1 MKLDISSYDNA
12 IDTLAKLRLR
22 PYWDSSSER
31 AFFRSIKNKGFT
43 DQNNKEWYRSLIRV
57 LQLYSREQVK
67 TTRRALREKEMQR

>member
-12 IDTLAKLRLR
+12 IDTLVKLRLR

-43 DQNNKEWYRSLIRV
+43 DQKNKEWYKSLIKV
-57 LQLYSREQVK
+57 LQLDTREQVK
-67 TTRRALREKEMQR
+67 ITRRVLREREMQR